1 MSAKILSVLC
11 GAMALLAGCGAA
23 VDGALTQD
31 ELTTTGF
38 VRAPNISNSGVI
50 DIGLENDVTTRV
62 AQTSPGSGSGYAFQ
76 TGAIPN
82 EGLFAVAGLLP
93 NTTVTAVPTSGF
105 ASYSGSYNLVQVSNI
120 NISGGEIQGTPELLT
135 EPLTLIANFAN
146 DKLVDDGGSD
156 LQVNGTVNG
165 TDIGGTV
172 TFNGV
177 QGNLDGLIGGNRAI
191 GAFHGEGNV
200 GPGTDDDYMYAGGF
214 IANRI

>member
-1 MSAKILSVLC
+1 MSAKILGALC
-11 GAMALLAGCGAA
+11 GAMGLLAGCGAA
-23 VDGALTQD
+23 VDPALTQD

-38 VRAPNISNSGVI
+38 VRVPNISNSGVI
-50 DIGLENDVTTRV
+50 SIGLEDNVTTQVYR
-62 AQTSPGSGSGYAFQ
+62 TSLNSGSGYAIQ

-93 NTTVTAVPTSGF
+93 NTTVTNPPSGT
-105 ASYSGSYNLVQVSNI
+105 ASYNGTYNLIEINNI
-120 NISGGEIQGTPELLT
+120 NISGGEIRGTPALRS

-172 TFNGV
+172 TYNGV
-177 QGNLDGLIGGNRAI
+177 QGNLDGLIGSNRAI

-200 GPGTDDDYMYAGGF
+200 GPGTSDDYMYAGGF
-214 IANRI
+214 IANRF